1 MERIIFITILILANS
16 YFACGQK
23 GKAREKIEA
32 ARIALITNELNL
44 SPEQAQKFWPIYN
57 EFKSK
62 RGEIARNF
70 NLEKKN
76 FDAATATEEE
86 RKKMVN
92 RGLELK
98 QRQLNLEKEYSQK
111 LLDVISSR
119 QIIQLRQAED
129 KFRRLLIERLQQN
142 REQRL
147 RRRQSDEVQ
156 KRRDEW
162 QRRKNDN

>member
-1 MERIIFITILILANS
+1 MKHIIFVLILVLVTS
-16 YFACGQK
+16 HFSFGQK
-23 GKAREKIEA
+23 GKGREKIEA

-70 NLEKKN
+70 NQEKRN
-76 FDAATATEEE
+76 FDAANATEEE
-86 RKKMVN
+86 RKRMVN

-98 QRQLNLEKEYSQK
+98 QQQLNLEKDYSQR

-129 KFRRLLIERLQQN
+129 KFRKLLIERLQQT
-142 REQRL
+142 RDQRL
-147 RRRQSDEVQ
+147 RRRQSDDAQ
-156 KRRDEW
+156 RRRDEW